1 MNSPVPPDEFICPLT
16 KQLMSVP
23 VVSRYGIH
31 FEKKAILEWLAEGN
45 NFCPV
50 TGNPLRPSNLISDP
64 TLQWKIQ
71 YVSLSFFIFL
81 IDGMSSIMVV
91 CCVFSKIV
99 LSTNI
104 FAMFVLFLLHRS
116 L

>member
-1 MNSPVPPDEFICPLT
+1 MNAPVPPDEFICPLT
-16 KQLMSVP
+16 KQLMAVP

-31 FEKKAILEWLAEGN
+31 FEKKAILEWLNEGN

-71 YVSLSFFIFL
+71 YVSLKQEKSMPPSESF
-81 IDGMSSIMVV
+81 
-91 CCVFSKIV
+91 
-99 LSTNI
+99 
-104 FAMFVLFLLHRS
+104 LFLFFGHALG

>member
-16 KQLMSVP
+16 KHLMSVP

-31 FEKKAILEWLAEGN
+31 FEKKAILEWLNEGN

-71 YVSLSFFIFL
+71 YVSLKKEKSMPPSESF
-81 IDGMSSIMVV
+81 
-91 CCVFSKIV
+91 
-99 LSTNI
+99 
-104 FAMFVLFLLHRS
+104 LFLFFGHALG